1 MPNCFQLT
9 RKNETNPINLQDLD
23 KELCEYECSDSW
35 IGFKLAMGKSFQQ
48 IEEYIKED
56 IKTIPLDDA
65 EGINFTENQ

>member
-1 MPNCFQLT
+1 MF
-9 RKNETNPINLQDLD
+9 
-23 KELCEYECSDSW
+23 
-35 IGFKLAMGKSFQQ
+35 GFKLAMGKSFQQ